1 MEFVHWC
8 AFCGSNRS
16 ATSAV
21 MIPASCAG
29 CGCALDAVARDEFD
43 RREREH
49 EEEPE
54 RATPKFVR
62 LLVVAFAV
70 VLLAAAARFGYAT
83 GGPMIAM
90 VSVGVAGYLLL
101 PFLPERLRP
110 GGGAR

>member
-29 CGCALDAVARDEFD
+29 CGCALDAVGREEFL
-43 RREREH
+43 RRAREH
-49 EEEPE
+49 EDVPE
-54 RATPKFVR
+54 RAAPKLIR
-62 LLVVAFAV
+62 LLVAAFAV

-90 VSVGVAGYLLL
+90 VSVGVAAYLLL